1 MLVVLL
7 VIFLA
12 LVGGGL
18 VLLFRQMMQKDM
30 TNATAHLQALNQEYL
45 RKQEELKG
53 RIAEADKHYRD
64 QLATAKIEVERM
76 RTQAVQE
83 VESMRQRLIAEA
95 RQESEQLIQ
104 KATDSKE
111 AIRRELEE
119 AIERKVLDSV
129 VAVTGAALSQ
139 ELAQIIQNHWLDE
152 LIMQGLASL
161 KKLDMREPI
170 REASVA
176 SAVAL
181 TAQQRQKLLQQL
193 KHATGMEL
201 QLNETVKPELIA
213 GLTITLGH
221 TVLDGSL
228 ASRLERSVR
237 QLRNGH
243 G

>member
-12 LVGGGL
+12 LVGAGL
-18 VLLFRQMMQKDM
+18 VLLFRQMMQRDM
-30 TNATAHLQALNQEYL
+30 TQATAHLQALNQEYL
-45 RKQEELKG
+45 RKQEELKQ
-53 RIAEADKHYRD
+53 RIAEGDKHYRD
-64 QLATAKIEVERM
+64 QLASAKIEVERM

-83 VESMRQRLIAEA
+83 VESLRQRLVAEA
-95 RQESEQLIQ
+95 RQESEALIQ
-104 KATDSKE
+104 KAIESKE
-111 AIRRELEE
+111 AMRRELEE
-119 AIERKVLDSV
+119 AIERKVMDSV
-129 VAVTGAALSQ
+129 TALTKTALSQ
-139 ELAQIIQNHWLDE
+139 ELQQLIQGQWLDE
-152 LIMQGLASL
+152 LIVQGIGSL
-161 KKLDMREPI
+161 KKLDMRENI
-170 REASVA
+170 REVEVA

-193 KHATGMEL
+193 KTVTGTEL
-201 QLNETVKPELIA
+201 PLKETVKPELIA

>member
-1 MLVVLL
+1 MLIVLL

-18 VLLFRQMMQKDM
+18 VLLFRQMMQRDM

-45 RKQEELKG
+45 RKQEELKQ
-53 RIAEADKHYRD
+53 RINEADKHYRD
-64 QLATAKIEVERM
+64 QLSMAKIEVERM
-76 RTQAVQE
+76 HAQAVQE
-83 VESMRQRLIAEA
+83 VENMRQRLIAEA
-95 RQESEQLIQ
+95 RHESEQLIQ
-104 KATDSKE
+104 KAADSKE
-111 AIRRELEE
+111 SMRRELEE
-119 AIERKVLDSV
+119 AIERRVMESV
-129 VAVTGAALSQ
+129 MNVTRAALSQ
-139 ELAQIIQNHWLDE
+139 ELAQAIQGHWLDE
-152 LIMQGLASL
+152 LISQGVSSL

-170 REASVA
+170 REVAVA

-181 TAQQRQKLLQQL
+181 TASQRQKLLQQL
-193 KHATGMEL
+193 KTIAGSEV

-228 ASRLERSVR
+228 SSRLERTVR
-237 QLRNGH
+237 QMRNGH